1 MADLDVASHYNLP
14 SEFPEEWPAALDEAD
29 QSDEEPVQRTK
40 SRPRK
45 SRYFALER
53 TPSDWKSTFGSRRG
67 KENRENAQNDEPD
80 PLGTG
85 DSVLRILKQRGL
97 HPEDEGGKRSRFLLS
112 STSFSPALFLSQAHH
127 SDSIES
133 LVDGLDHLSQ
143 SIDQKSASLKVL
155 VEANFERFVRAK
167 ATIDS
172 VYKEMRDQGV
182 SKEQTLSARRSGHFR
197 SYSGQQRG
205 PSPAPAAAPTSA
217 RKNALTK
224 ESEYGMKG
232 IRGPL
237 VEASVKAEEVWG
249 PALGGRDREQMLKSV
264 VDSMEKHRDVYEIGS
279 QLFKSIQQ
287 RDYDSVFEQYSK
299 ARTLANRAKTIAE
312 QASSSHRQLAD
323 HEAHTILA
331 LGRMWI
337 DVDQQI
343 QSFKR
348 DLWRRLSDAPI
359 TSTTSTASGPVE
371 EHMELIGALLELG
384 VENNPIWTWLHSRY
398 DFLKLKITSF
408 CERCKV
414 EIEILRRRLA
424 NGEKPSAD
432 ATAAYLRLAP
442 RDGASEFPE
451 RLDSDHVIELWDCV
465 QAFLNRLLSSQ
476 NGLLGEA
483 LDFWEVSQSFIDG
496 NRQRLLPV
504 GFEGESRKHHRLSP
518 ENIKE
523 LEKGI
528 VEIVNL
534 IRQNVLSLFNEP
546 PTEDIS
552 LLSSPIPP
560 SPTSPASRG
569 ITPTESRFKLDPK
582 NLPIPVPKRGE
593 HWEDFAF
600 WPPFSNSLSGV
611 HYLSKFLS
619 IVGTAASEMAALRPV
634 GGVGS
639 THDQLKSLVSVVRER
654 ASRVACDAWSKD
666 AEICKMLEDWTRDS
680 EKRDLTK
687 MPGLFAAFEGAIL
700 GGMQK
705 ILYIPDAN
713 AKSGSV
719 DVVTQPPAK
728 MLQMVRTQFVSS
740 IYKALSGLVENAERL
755 GASEEEN
762 EWVISRPVM
771 TSQAIDAALSV
782 LSADSVDS
790 SNRNV
795 RILLTLSNLK
805 ALQAE
810 HVPQL
815 IANFETS
822 FSVKL
827 TEEGKTVRDVLS
839 QIEERL
845 FQSYTK
851 LTIAALDETI
861 HAGITAA
868 DWVPSTD
875 RPEQVRPY
883 VYNTMLTLVLVHT
896 EISTTIPSTVSPSS
910 SRSSPNAPSSLL
922 ATILT
927 HLLVKVSSSL
937 LSAFR
942 SRSSF
947 SLAALMQATLDTEF
961 IAQTLSQ
968 YSTDQASDIQSQI
981 YVELDRRTTNEARTK
996 LQAELGEM
1004 RVVLKRLRDR
1014 TKGEF
1019 ACFKKPRSGGSSK
1032 SSTST

>member
-67 KENRENAQNDEPD
+67 KENRENSQNDEPD

-133 LVDGLDHLSQ
+133 LIDGLDHLSQ

-205 PSPAPAAAPTSA
+205 PSPAPVAVPMSA

-279 QLFKSIQQ
+279 HLFKSIQQ

-442 RDGASEFPE
+442 RDGPSEFPE
-451 RLDSDHVIELWDCV
+451 RLDSDHVIELWNCV

-593 HWEDFAF
+593 YWEDFAF

-639 THDQLKSLVSVVRER
+639 THDQLKSLVSVARER

-666 AEICKMLEDWTRDS
+666 AEICKMLEDWTRDP

-740 IYKALSGLVENAERL
+740 VYKALSGLVENAERL

-790 SNRNV
+790 SNRV
-795 RILLTLSNLK
+795 SLFRILRTQCTNIPYRTCEFSSHFLISKLSK
-805 ALQAE
+805 
-810 HVPQL
+810 
-815 IANFETS
+815 
-822 FSVKL
+822 
-827 TEEGKTVRDVLS
+827 
-839 QIEERL
+839 
-845 FQSYTK
+845 
-851 LTIAALDETI
+851 
-861 HAGITAA
+861 
-868 DWVPSTD
+868 
-875 RPEQVRPY
+875 
-883 VYNTMLTLVLVHT
+883 
-896 EISTTIPSTVSPSS
+896 
-910 SRSSPNAPSSLL
+910 PNMY
-922 ATILT
+922 
-927 HLLVKVSSSL
+927 
-937 LSAFR
+937 R
-942 SRSSF
+942 
-947 SLAALMQATLDTEF
+947 
-961 IAQTLSQ
+961 
-968 YSTDQASDIQSQI
+968 
-981 YVELDRRTTNEARTK
+981 N
-996 LQAELGEM
+996 
-1004 RVVLKRLRDR
+1004 
-1014 TKGEF
+1014 
-1019 ACFKKPRSGGSSK
+1019 
-1032 SSTST
+1032 